1 MGASR
6 VHSVADAEP
15 GVAWLKTTFSVHS
28 SASRDAFLPTPVVQ
42 HKRGATFDNAGT
54 LRRISQS
61 LAGAENTA
69 ESSGMWQLGV
79 GRGLTLA

>member
-1 MGASR
+1 MGARR
-6 VHSVADAEP
+6 VHSVADAEA
-15 GVAWLKTTFSVHS
+15 GMAWLKTTLSQPRRLAAD
-28 SASRDAFLPTPVVQ
+28 ASGAAQAR
-42 HKRGATFDNAGT
+42 ATFDNAGT